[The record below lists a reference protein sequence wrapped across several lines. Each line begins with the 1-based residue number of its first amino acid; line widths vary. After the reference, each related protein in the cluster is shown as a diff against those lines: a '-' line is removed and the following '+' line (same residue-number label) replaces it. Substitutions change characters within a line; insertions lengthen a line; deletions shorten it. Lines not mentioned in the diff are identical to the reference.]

1 MKAAELKDKTI
12 DELMELEKSTARELW
27 QSRFSNYSN
36 QLDDTD
42 KIRRLRRDVAR
53 VKTAIT
59 QTKGTQKRPTVGK

>member
-1 MKAAELKDKTI
+1 MKASELKDKSV
-12 DELMELEKSTARELW
+12 DELKELEKSMARELW

-53 VKTAIT
+53 VKTFL
-59 QTKGTQKRPTVGK
+59 TQKTRAEGKK

>member
-59 QTKGTQKRPTVGK
+59 QKKGTQKRPTVGK

>member
-1 MKAAELKDKTI
+1 MKSSELKDKSV
-12 DELMELEKSTARELW
+12 DELVELEKSTARELW
-27 QSRFSNYSN
+27 QAKFSNYSN

-59 QTKGTQKRPTVGK
+59 QKTGK

>member
-1 MKAAELKDKTI
+1 MKASELKEKTI
-12 DELMELEKSTARELW
+12 DELVELEKSTARELW

-53 VKTAIT
+53 VKTAL
-59 QTKGTQKRPTVGK
+59 TQKRAAAGK

>member
-1 MKAAELKDKTI
+1 VKPSELKDKSI
-12 DELMELEKSTARELW
+12 DELQELEKTMARDLW

-53 VKTAIT
+53 VKTLL
-59 QTKGTQKRPTVGK
+59 TQKTREAGKK

>member
-1 MKAAELKDKTI
+1 VKASELKDKSI
-12 DELMELEKSTARELW
+12 DELKELEKSMARELW

-53 VKTAIT
+53 VKTFL
-59 QTKGTQKRPTVGK
+59 TQKTREAGEK

>member
-1 MKAAELKDKTI
+1 MKASELKEKTI
-12 DELMELEKSTARELW
+12 DELQELEKTMARDLW

-53 VKTAIT
+53 VKTLL
-59 QTKGTQKRPTVGK
+59 TQKTREAGKK